1 MCACAAVSAKPKS
14 TILSAKSNNISE
26 KENTYTTTTA
36 TESTDSNDGESAN
49 KYSTKV
55 QSTTSLLVRY
65 RSVIQNRR
73 FLLFALSMM
82 MTSASM
88 SSLMIYIID
97 YYETK
102 GINRSSSVMLYAVM
116 NLTGVFFRLI
126 MGAITQIQCIPKLA
140 LPGVFMWLISLT
152 FLLFPSAE
160 GLAYFIVLACLAGIA
175 RGVLT
180 SSMPILTFHLIGQDN
195 YSTAFGLIMTL
206 MGISS
211 TIAGPIPGKYFC
223 YLIL

>member
-14 TILSAKSNNISE
+14 TIHSAKPNNISE

-36 TESTDSNDGESAN
+36 TESTDSIHRKSAN
-49 KYSTKV
+49 KYSTNG
-55 QSTTSLLVRY
+55 QSTDSLLVRY
-65 RSVIQNRR
+65 RRSVIQNKR

-97 YYETK
+97 FYETK
-102 GINRSSSVMLYAVM
+102 DIDRSSSVMLYAIM

-140 LPGVFMWLISLT
+140 IPCVFMLLISL
-152 FLLFPSAE
+152 LFRAVSLCRRSPLFHSP
-160 GLAYFIVLACLAGIA
+160 CL
-175 RGVLT
+175 
-180 SSMPILTFHLIGQDN
+180 SSR
-195 YSTAFGLIMTL
+195 
-206 MGISS
+206 SS
-211 TIAGPIPGKYFC
+211 
-223 YLIL
+223 